1 VGENVLLRL
10 AGRLPGGGPPAIA
23 EVIEAARAGETRA
36 AEAVAEVADWC
47 GVGLRGIVNLFDP
60 EVVVL
65 GGCLAQV
72 WRAAE
77 GQVNEAMARST
88 MLPRD
93 DVVIRVAQ
101 LGGDSPLIGAAELAF
116 APVLGDPQAVPKAS

>member
-1 VGENVLLRL
+1 M
-10 AGRLPGGGPPAIA
+10 
-23 EVIEAARAGETRA
+23 IEAARAGETRA

-88 MLPRD
+88 MMPRD
-93 DVVIRVAQ
+93 DVLIRAAQ
-101 LGGDSPLIGAAELAF
+101 FGVDSPLIGAAELAF
-116 APVLGDPQAVPKAS
+116 APVLDHPQAVPDAG